1 MTSKILFE
9 SVHIRRFRNLGVL
22 DFEPAPRLNVISGD
36 NAHGKTS
43 VLEAIYAVAT
53 SRSFR
58 AEKLAEA
65 IQTGQDAAVVRAQ
78 VVDDHLPREQRIAIE
93 PSRRSVALDGKK
105 PKKLAV
111 YATRTPVVVFHP
123 GDLVLVSGP
132 ASDRRTLL
140 DRLALFLD
148 PASGDH
154 RVRYTRA
161 MRERQRALLERGINA
176 SDLPAFE
183 QLMVEHGTRLQRAR
197 REAAEA
203 LSAELKPAFQTM
215 APASLEFATQ
225 FLPGGTESNE
235 EFARE
240 LETRRGQ
247 DARRKTASFGPQ
259 RDELELVIDG
269 RSARRHASQGQQ
281 RLLTLAL
288 KAAELACVRAARRAH
303 PVLLLD
309 DFSSELDP
317 TRTGAVY
324 DFLRGSES
332 QVFVTTTRADLFPT
346 PDVESSERVDWTVR
360 DGQLATD

>member
-1 MTSKILFE
+1 MTASIRFE
-9 SVHIRRFRNLGVL
+9 RVNIRGFRNIQSL

-36 NAHGKTS
+36 NGHGKTS
-43 VLEAIYAVAT
+43 VLEAIYAVST

-58 AEKLAEA
+58 AERLAEA
-65 IQTGQDAAVVRAQ
+65 IQTGAEAAVVRVQ
-78 VVDDHLPREQRIAIE
+78 VRDGDLGREQRIALE
-93 PSRRSVALDGKK
+93 PSRRSVTMDGKR
-105 PKKLAV
+105 PAKLAI

-148 PASGDH
+148 PTSGDH
-154 RVRYTRA
+154 RLRYTRA
-161 MRERQRALLERGINA
+161 TRERQRALLERGTNA

-183 QLMVEHGTRLQRAR
+183 TLMVQHGTRLQQAR
-197 REAAEA
+197 RESAEA
-203 LSAELKPAFQTM
+203 LGAELEPAFRKM
-215 APASLEFATQ
+215 APSTLEFTTS
-225 FLPGGTESNE
+225 FVPGGSESPE

-240 LETRRGQ
+240 LASRRGQ

-259 RDELELVIDG
+259 RDELELLIDG

-281 RLLTLAL
+281 RLLTLAM

-324 DFLRGSES
+324 DFLEGSES
-332 QVFVTTTRADLFPT
+332 QIFVTTTRSDLFPT
-346 PDVESSERVDWTVR
+346 PAVHSADRVDWTVC
-360 DGQLATD
+360 DGRLERG